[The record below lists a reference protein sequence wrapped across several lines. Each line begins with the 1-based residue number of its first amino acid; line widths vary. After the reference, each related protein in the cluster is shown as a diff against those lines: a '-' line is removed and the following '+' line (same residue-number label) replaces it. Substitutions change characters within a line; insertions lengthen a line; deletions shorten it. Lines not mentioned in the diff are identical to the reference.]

1 MFYEFELEDFEE
13 DQELLQKVLA
23 YSIVFLAALMLNV
36 IIMNMLIALMGDVY
50 AKKSDSIAHI
60 RYEERLYNLK
70 NYYLLNAVQNDQF
83 NGWMYST
90 SSGAS
95 ASTTLAMSS
104 ATICCILVEREGGL
118 QASSKMES
126 AGRACA
132 LAFGRVRF
140 SSYAILKFTATDAVV
155 RLPANDF

>member
-23 YSIVFLAALMLNV
+23 YSIVFIAAFMLNV

-83 NGWMYST
+83 NGWMYY
-90 SSGAS
+90 
-95 ASTTLAMSS
+95 
-104 ATICCILVEREGGL
+104 LVEKDKVDSHEYDRIK
-118 QASSKMES
+118 A
-126 AGRACA
+126 
-132 LAFGRVRF
+132 
-140 SSYAILKFTATDAVV
+140 
-155 RLPANDF
+155 